1 MLDEHGGSTDDGVR
15 FDMSSEN
22 CRVVRHLFSR
32 FLEHLKKRVKSSPET
47 RDGGLGGG
55 GFDGKGEV
63 FVRLRRCH
71 NLF

>member
-15 FDMSSEN
+15 FDVSSEN

-32 FLEHLKKRVKSSPET
+32 FLQHLKKRVKSSPET

-55 GFDGKGEV
+55 F
-63 FVRLRRCH
+63 
-71 NLF
+71 